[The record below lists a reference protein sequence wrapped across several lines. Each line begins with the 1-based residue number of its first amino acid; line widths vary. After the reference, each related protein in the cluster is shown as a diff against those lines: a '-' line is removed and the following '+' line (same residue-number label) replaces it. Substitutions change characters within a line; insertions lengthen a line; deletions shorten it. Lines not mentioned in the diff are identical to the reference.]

1 MPGPSGSQK
10 SVIDALTNTYSDVAK
25 MMLLPDAQA
34 HMKFL
39 SGLQQGIMQYIQMAA
54 KATTQPQPGGQLAG
68 MGGPGGG
75 IGMPGMTGGPGG
87 GPPPGPMQPAPGAGT
102 GGGGGMGGLM
112 GAAQQIPPDVMK
124 QLAGAAGQ

>member
-10 SVIDALTNTYSDVAK
+10 SVVDALTNTYSDVAK
-25 MMLLPDAQA
+25 MMLLPDAQS

-39 SGLQQGIMQYIQMAA
+39 QGLQQGIMQYIQMQAR
-54 KATTQPQPGGQLAG
+54 ATTQPQPGGGLAG

-75 IGMPGMTGGPGG
+75 VGAPQ
-87 GPPPGPMQPAPGAGT
+87 PPGPSPM
-102 GGGGGMGGLM
+102 GGGMGAPMQTAPGGGAGMTGLM

-124 QLAGAAGQ
+124 QLAGGGGQ